1 MVKEFRRR
9 VVALAAAALM
19 ITATAAP
26 AFAAVNV
33 DGGSWDYGTSIAGW
47 GQKKVWSNYYHDTRV
62 HKSSCY
68 LGTLKA
74 ESGWTV
80 PKQTSFSSVQG
91 DWGSTGQSY
100 YDVK

>member
-47 GQKKVWSNYYHDTRV
+47 GQKKVWSNYYHDTRK
-62 HKSSCY
+62 HKSSCT
-68 LGTLKA
+68 LGILHSDSDWVA
-74 ESGWTV
+74 
-80 PKQTSFSSVQG
+80 PKSTSFSSVQG
-91 DWGSTGQSY
+91 DWGSTGYSY